1 MVLAEPAVYVLN
13 EQIEEVTSGHIRKKN
28 ILYSLSIGVAIAVS
42 LSMARILIPEMQLWH
57 LLVPGYIIAITLSYF
72 APRLFVGI
80 AFDSGSGLGPDGRD
94 LYTGLCPGVAEATPG
109 RCVDGGFWSN
119 SHGGPDT
126 LIAIQVLGLLYKQK
140 ALRVDMDAKSR
151 GGYEYVINLVIV
163 EFGMGSRILEE
174 AKRPVLRGHHF
185 LGRGTVRNP
194 ILKALGLD
202 EARKEIVLMVTPTT
216 CRTVHDHLTEKFQME
231 KPNHG
236 IIVTMPLKRV
246 YGLHDLTRKDSR
258 RGGSSMD
265 YEVIFTVV
273 EKGLGQEAV
282 DAATKAGSTGATI
295 INARGSGIHECTKF
309 FAMNIEPEKEIVM
322 IIIERDKAEG
332 IVNAIRDA
340 MRIDDPGK
348 GILFSM
354 DVNRVTGLMCG
365 KQQP

>member
-1 MVLAEPAVYVLN
+1 MQNPA
-13 EQIEEVTSGHIRKKN
+13 
-28 ILYSLSIGVAIAVS
+28 
-42 LSMARILIPEMQLWH
+42 
-57 LLVPGYIIAITLSYF
+57 
-72 APRLFVGI
+72 
-80 AFDSGSGLGPDGRD
+80 
-94 LYTGLCPGVAEATPG
+94 
-109 RCVDGGFWSN
+109 
-119 SHGGPDT
+119 
-126 LIAIQVLGLLYKQK
+126 
-140 ALRVDMDAKSR
+140 

-174 AKRPVLRGHHF
+174 AKKAGVTGGTIF

-202 EARKEIVLMVTPTT
+202 EARKEIVLMVTPHDLQDGI
-216 CRTVHDHLTEKFQME
+216 HDHLTEKFQME

-273 EKGLGQEAV
+273 EKGLGQEVV

-354 DVNRVTGLMCG
+354 DVNRVTGLMGG
-365 KQQP
+365 KQQQ